1 MTRLNPIIKRE
12 IEIKSRSLTLPV
24 MMTVMNA
31 VLFAVGL
38 AGVSAEILRMR
49 VSYTLNY
56 GAFLEIYAAVIML
69 QYVLVLFTAP
79 VFTADCIAG
88 ERERGTFDLLLTTQ
102 LTARDIVFEKFASA
116 LVSMSV
122 QIVSG
127 LPAMLVPLMFGGVYI
142 QSTVFIMFVMIIEAA
157 EIMSIGMLAS
167 SFCRTSVQSI
177 AVSYAVLA
185 AMTIGPFII
194 SGAAGVFVPDG
205 ENELIYLTVIDP
217 LLPIAALLSKQTGE
231 GTELL
236 DVLFRLMGGTPDA
249 GFVKHAALI
258 GIMVQTAI
266 SFACILVSVMH
277 IMPRRNPLKNKQKS
291 LLGFVEKD
299 KNRGYNK

>member
-12 IEIKSRSLTLPV
+12 IEIRSRSLTLPV
-24 MMTVMNA
+24 MMSVMNA

-38 AGVSAEILRMR
+38 AGVSAEILRMK
-49 VSYTLNY
+49 VSYALNY
-56 GAFLEIYAAVIML
+56 GAFLEIYAAVIIL

-102 LTARDIVFEKFASA
+102 LTAKDIVLEKFSSA
-116 LVSMSV
+116 LLSIS
-122 QIVSG
+122 ILIISG

-142 QSTVFIMFVMIIEAA
+142 QSTIFIMLIMIIEAA
-157 EIMSIGMLAS
+157 EIMSVGMLIS
-167 SFCRTSVQSI
+167 SFCRSSVQSI
-177 AVSYAVLA
+177 AISYAVLA
-185 AMTIGPFII
+185 AMTAGPLII
-194 SGAAGVFVPDG
+194 SGAAGMLVPDG

-217 LLPIAALLSKQTGE
+217 LLPIAALLSVQTGE

-236 DVLFRLMGGTPDA
+236 DALYRLLGGTPDA
-249 GFVKHAALI
+249 AFVKHAALI

-266 SFACILVSVMH
+266 SFGCILISVMH
-277 IMPRRNPLKNKQKS
+277 IMPRRNPGAAEKTVRGLFGGIFRDGQK
-291 LLGFVEKD
+291 
-299 KNRGYNK
+299 R